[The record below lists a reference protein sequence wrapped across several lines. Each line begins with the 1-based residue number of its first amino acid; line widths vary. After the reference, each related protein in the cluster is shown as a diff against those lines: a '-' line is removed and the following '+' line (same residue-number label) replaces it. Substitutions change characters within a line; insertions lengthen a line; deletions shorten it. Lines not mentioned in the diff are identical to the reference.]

1 MAERRYAMIRVESG
15 VYLLPSNDART
26 LWRLAAYTEDGSA
39 YRERKNGTRQ
49 QIVGRYW
56 AAACRRFPTDA
67 EIDDLEIWGEG
78 WQTVATLCPTRQ
90 AAIDEA
96 LGSGG

>member
-1 MAERRYAMIRVESG
+1 MAERRYALIRVEPG

-26 LWRLAAYTEDGSA
+26 LWRIAAYTEDGSA

-49 QIVGRYW
+49 PIVGRYW
-56 AAACRRFPTDA
+56 AAACRPFPTEV
-67 EIDDLEIWGEG
+67 EIDVLEWWGEG
-78 WQTVATLCPTRQ
+78 WMTVATLCPTRR

-96 LGSGG
+96 LG